1 LPRRSERDGPANAA
15 APARPGKIAAEKR
28 GKVYNTKS
36 AARGFLSF
44 EGRGDRPLQLQLWT
58 DTNWTLIASILAG
71 SAILA
76 CLGDVLGLKYG
87 KQRIS
92 LFGLR
97 PKYTSR
103 LITALTGIFISV
115 AVLTV
120 LSFFSQ
126 NVRTALFT
134 MKALRT
140 ELNTR
145 YVQLQNSR
153 AESEEAQNELTQSRL
168 DLTESRALLEERQVL
183 FQTTALSLD
192 MARFDLE
199 TLRNDRDLLIAEK
212 NDLEAAVRALRAES
226 EELRRELDMMRLEA
240 IAVPANALLAQRAVP
255 PETPREKVLEILS
268 ALGEDVRAAIAERRA
283 EKGVPPGKGWSEI
296 KLSFDPAEEAET
308 ASRATNAPERR
319 YIRAL
324 AAENIATGEEVRV
337 RLESGESYLLYDEG
351 DTIHR
356 RLADPNAQSFN
367 AEETLHVFLRDLKNK
382 AIENGVRPDPA
393 TNSVGSLEGE
403 DFFEIVESLK
413 SLGAPVIISAV
424 ALGNIYTEGP
434 VRIKIILE

>member
-1 LPRRSERDGPANAA
+1 M
-15 APARPGKIAAEKR
+15 
-28 GKVYNTKS
+28 
-36 AARGFLSF
+36 
-44 EGRGDRPLQLQLWT
+44 QLQLWT
-58 DTNWTLIASILAG
+58 DTNWTLIVSILAG
-71 SAILA
+71 SAVLA
-76 CLGDVLGLKYG
+76 YLGDVLGLKYG

-140 ELNTR
+140 ELNSL

-153 AESEEAQNELTQSRL
+153 AESEETQNKLMQSRL
-168 DLTESRALLEERQVL
+168 ALAGSRRLLEEQQIL
-183 FQTTALSLD
+183 LQTTALSLD

-199 TLRNDRDLLIAEK
+199 TLRNDRDLLFSEK
-212 NDLEAAVRALRAES
+212 SDLEAAVGALREES

-240 IAVPANALLAQRAVP
+240 IAVQANALLAQRAVP
-255 PETPREKVLEILS
+255 PGSSRERVSEILN
-268 ALGEDVRAAIAERRA
+268 ALGEDARAAAAERRA
-283 EKGVPPGKGWSEI
+283 EKNAPPGAGLSGI
-296 KLSFDPAEEAET
+296 KLSFDPAEESAV
-308 ASRATNAPERR
+308 ASRVTDAPERR

-337 RLESGESYLLYDEG
+337 RLESGASYLLYDKGE
-351 DTIHR
+351 TIHR
-356 RLADPNAQSFN
+356 RLADPREAGFN
-367 AEETLHVFLRDLKNK
+367 AEETLHVFLRELKNV
-382 AIENGVRPDPA
+382 AIKNGVKPDPA

-403 DFFEIVESLK
+403 DFFETVETLK
-413 SLGAPVIISAV
+413 SLEEPVIVSAV
-424 ALGNIYTEGP
+424 ALEDIYTEGP
-434 VRIKIILE
+434 VRIKIMLE